1 MRCFN
6 GRQRSIIQM
15 KDKCKD
21 KGITAD
27 QATAEDAA
35 SINEGGSTKACCC
48 CDGECHIEWAPDD

>member
-1 MRCFN
+1 
-6 GRQRSIIQM
+6 M